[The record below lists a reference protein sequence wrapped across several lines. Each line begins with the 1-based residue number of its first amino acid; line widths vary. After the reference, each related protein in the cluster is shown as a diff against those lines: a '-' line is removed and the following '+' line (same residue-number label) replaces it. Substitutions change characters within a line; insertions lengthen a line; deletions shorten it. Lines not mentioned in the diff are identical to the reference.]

1 VSTHESG
8 TAVELSI
15 GEVLALIQEDFPDVT
30 ISKIRFLE
38 SQGLIQPGRT
48 AAGYRRFGDGDIERL
63 RWILRQQR
71 DHFLPLK
78 VIRRMLDDGIDQF
91 DDDPAQPTLWSR
103 SFADEADDS
112 DDELDDDDLDDE
124 FDDDDLDDDLDGA
137 FGTALGGALAA
148 ASSDGAGAGARGRP
162 AAVSRHPGRGTV
174 APVSAPSGPTP
185 SESADSDTAGDGPG
199 TAAAEPEPRRVLET
213 PADVVAAL
221 QEDPRPARR
230 PAASPPSDAPEPR
243 TRRRA
248 ALWDGAS
255 GADQPTR
262 TAEEL
267 CDASGLSVD
276 ALSELEQY
284 GLIRPATRAG
294 ESYYGDASLEV
305 ARLAARA
312 ATHGISARHLRMYL
326 VSAEREAGFIEQLA
340 MPLLKQRNPTARTD
354 AVELSAEIA
363 GLGADLHA
371 ALLRREL
378 GPVLGDSTGD

>member
-1 VSTHESG
+1 MSTHESG

-48 AAGYRRFGDGDIERL
+48 AAGYRRFGDTDIERL

-103 SFADEADDS
+103 SFSDEDGDDADELD
-112 DDELDDDDLDDE
+112 DDELDDDLDDE
-124 FDDDDLDDDLDGA
+124 FDDDDDRRAADAA
-137 FGTALGGALAA
+137 FIDAVRGGVGRASSGEARDRPGAA
-148 ASSDGAGAGARGRP
+148 A
-162 AAVSRHPGRGTV
+162 RHPGRG
-174 APVSAPSGPTP
+174 AASAAASRPSAPAAAGGGSDGSGPG
-185 SESADSDTAGDGPG
+185 SNE
-199 TAAAEPEPRRVLET
+199 AAPRRVLET

-230 PAASPPSDAPEPR
+230 PAGPTAAEPPSPS
-243 TRRRA
+243 TRRRP
-248 ALWDGAS
+248 ALWDDAPGS
-255 GADQPTR
+255 DQPTR
-262 TAEEL
+262 SAAEL
-267 CDASGLSVD
+267 CEASGISVD
-276 ALSELEQY
+276 ALAELEQF
-284 GLIRPATRAG
+284 GLIRPARRAG
-294 ESYYGDASLEV
+294 ESYYGDGALEV
-305 ARLAARA
+305 ARLASRA

-340 MPLLKQRNPTARTD
+340 MPLLKQRNPGSRTE

-363 GLGADLHA
+363 GLGAELHA

-378 GPVLGDSTGD
+378 GPVLGEATAHE

>member
-1 VSTHESG
+1 MSTHESG

-48 AAGYRRFGDGDIERL
+48 AAGYRRFGDSDIERL

-103 SFADEADDS
+103 SFSDEDGDDA
-112 DDELDDDDLDDE
+112 DELDDDEFDDALDDE
-124 FDDDDLDDDLDGA
+124 FDDDDDRRAADAAFIDAVRGGVGRASGGEVRDRQRAPVRHPGSGA
-137 FGTALGGALAA
+137 ASAA
-148 ASSDGAGAGARGRP
+148 ASRPSAPAAAGVGSDG
-162 AAVSRHPGRGTV
+162 
-174 APVSAPSGPTP
+174 SGPGGN
-185 SESADSDTAGDGPG
+185 E
-199 TAAAEPEPRRVLET
+199 AAPRRVLET

-230 PAASPPSDAPEPR
+230 PAAPTASEPPSPSPA
-243 TRRRA
+243 TRRRP
-248 ALWDGAS
+248 ALWGDAPGS
-255 GADQPTR
+255 DQPTR
-262 TAEEL
+262 SAAEL
-267 CDASGLSVD
+267 CEASGISVD
-276 ALSELEQY
+276 ALAELEQF
-284 GLIRPATRAG
+284 GLIRPARRAG
-294 ESYYGDASLEV
+294 ESYYGDGALEV
-305 ARLAARA
+305 ARLASRA

-340 MPLLKQRNPTARTD
+340 MPLLKQRNPVSRTD

-363 GLGADLHA
+363 GLGAELHA

-378 GPVLGDSTGD
+378 GPVLGEATAHE